1 MDNKHKNALIGG
13 LLAIV
18 FIMAVGFAGFT
29 QRLTIEDT
37 TSVSSDWNIGF
48 ETVSPSAICPAEGT
62 ATTACGSVVAPEG
75 STYSLDDA
83 TKTYSVN
90 NAKTLTFDTKLLSPS
105 DTVTYTIVVKNY
117 GDVDAKIAADGIV
130 MTPSNE
136 SSVTKYSQSGLTE
149 ETTTVAA
156 GQTVTFTV
164 TVTFEQVTGNID
176 PTKKTNSLS
185 MYINWQQA

>member
-105 DTVTYTIVVKNY
+105 YTVTYTIVVKNY

-136 SSVTKYSQSGLTE
+136 SSVIKYSQSGLTE

>member
-62 ATTACGSVVAPEG
+62 ATNACGSVVAPEG
-75 STYSLDDA
+75 STYTLDDA

-136 SSVTKYSQSGLTE
+136 SSVIKYSQSGLTE